1 MGAFA
6 AKLLNKDL
14 TIKRFACQFNSLQ
27 VEQIFLQSKFKQ
39 DKKIAQFL
47 CCTIA
52 LLTIFI
58 TFFDKMIIQSFF
70 WPNIALTGRSIIV
83 SVCIFSAVVLAY
95 IQTLRQFKLAIS
107 LFMVFLSISMQSMAY
122 TFDRAYVLHLF
133 FDVIILITFYFSALL
148 PFKLSAFFGWAYS
161 LIALSVIFFT
171 KEINSHT
178 SYMVILA
185 HVAANLTGMIM
196 SAHQHLMRRELFVR
210 NTQLGQ
216 LAQEMQSQAFKD
228 ALTQLPN
235 RRAFDNSYEDYQ
247 RITKQQQQK
256 MKQVCVILADIDY
269 FKQVNDNHGHE
280 VGDGI
285 LELFSTFLTQSLRTS
300 DDVYRFGGEEFVIV
314 LPLCSVSDAAKII
327 ESMITKLNTE
337 PFEVGEHSLLI
348 RASFGLTV
356 MREEQQKSVIARAD
370 AALYEAKGSGRNRLV
385 VKI

>member
-1 MGAFA
+1 M
-6 AKLLNKDL
+6 
-14 TIKRFACQFNSLQ
+14 
-27 VEQIFLQSKFKQ
+27 
-39 DKKIAQFL
+39 
-47 CCTIA
+47 
-52 LLTIFI
+52 
-58 TFFDKMIIQSFF
+58 
-70 WPNIALTGRSIIV
+70 TGRSIIV

-337 PFEVGEHSLLI
+337 PFEVGELSLLI

-370 AALYEAKGSGRNRLV
+370 AALYEAKGSGRNQLV

>member
-122 TFDRAYVLHLF
+122 TFDRGYVLHLF

-247 RITKQQQQK
+247 RITKQQLQN

-327 ESMITKLNTE
+327 ENMITKLNTE
-337 PFEVGEHSLLI
+337 PFEVGELSLLI

-370 AALYEAKGSGRNRLV
+370 AALYEAKGSGRNQLV

>member
-39 DKKIAQFL
+39 DRRVAQFL
-47 CCTIA
+47 CFTVA
-52 LLTIFI
+52 LVTTLV
-58 TFFDKMIIQSFF
+58 TFFDELIIQAEF
-70 WPNIALTGRSIIV
+70 WPNIALIGRTVIV
-83 SVCIFSAVVLAY
+83 SICIIGGIGLSFVKSLK
-95 IQTLRQFKLAIS
+95 QFKYITV
-107 LFMVFLSISMQSMAY
+107 LFMAFLSLSMQSMAY
-122 TFDRAYVLHLF
+122 TYERTYILHLF
-133 FDVIILITFYFSALL
+133 FDVIILITFYFSTLVS
-148 PFKLSAFFGWAYS
+148 FRLSAFLGLSYS
-161 LIALSVIFFT
+161 VVALLVIFFT
-171 KEINSHT
+171 KDINSHT

-185 HVAANLTGMIM
+185 HVAVNLTGMIM

-337 PFEVGEHSLLI
+337 PFEVGELSLLI

-370 AALYEAKGSGRNRLV
+370 AALYEAKGSGRNQLV

>member
-1 MGAFA
+1 
-6 AKLLNKDL
+6 
-14 TIKRFACQFNSLQ
+14 
-27 VEQIFLQSKFKQ
+27 
-39 DKKIAQFL
+39 
-47 CCTIA
+47 
-52 LLTIFI
+52 
-58 TFFDKMIIQSFF
+58 MIIQSFF

-327 ESMITKLNTE
+327 ENMITKLNTE
-337 PFEVGEHSLLI
+337 PFEVGELSLLI

-370 AALYEAKGSGRNRLV
+370 AALYEAKGSGRNQLV